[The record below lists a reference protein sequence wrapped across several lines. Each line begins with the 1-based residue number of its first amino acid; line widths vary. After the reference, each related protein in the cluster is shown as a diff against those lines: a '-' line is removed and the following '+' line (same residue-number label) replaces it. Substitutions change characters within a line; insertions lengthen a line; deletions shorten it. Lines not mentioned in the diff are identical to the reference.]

1 MPDTPPQ
8 LPNAPAASRPS
19 GAIAT
24 VALDG
29 PTVPVAA
36 TAAVTHTP
44 GAVPK
49 AVQPVPS
56 ASETLGPRSATPA
69 ATPQETV
76 ELDIAEVADAP
87 PLGLPVSEITSIFG
101 SQVPYVGR
109 RQEIEITYNAVREA
123 LNTKGLVVVSVT
135 GPRGVGKTRLL
146 AELQRVVQPVA
157 RGLAWVRVPDLDG
170 PGQSLAGRVLT
181 EMLGGAGLM
190 RQHDALAQVHLR
202 LQAWLGADRAAD
214 ALQVVAT
221 LVGLRGASANED
233 YGAVEP
239 PLQTASK
246 IVGAIIKHRARQSP
260 LILQVN
266 GTRERPEELA
276 SLLAGVRGAAGAA
289 PVALLVESVEPQPD
303 DALAQTVHLGPMD
316 QALLTTLAR
325 KLLKKVNGMPP
336 AVVEQLAAQ
345 AAGSPEHL
353 LDSLRGMLAGSDIVF
368 REGIWRWQHK
378 TERGVSA
385 SWQNTLAATGQA
397 KSGLPD
403 RLARLPQELRMV
415 ADAAAVFGVTCWFGG
430 VLSVLRGGK
439 SDPVDSLTER
449 DRATL
454 KGVMLQ
460 LQGVD
465 VVVFVEE
472 SRLGREIEFNFVH
485 PNDPAAIVAAMDD
498 EKRSLYS
505 RLAAQWLAS
514 RPRLDLIA
522 DNARIAELFEQG
534 HRNRQAASHFLE
546 AGDAARTVG
555 QLQRAMAL
563 YAAGSRNA
571 GADDAD
577 LACDLRTAH
586 GGSLLRLSRHSD
598 AEKVLLDAL
607 HMARCLDDDQR
618 SGIAQLRI
626 AQVARVSGRYE
637 VAFGYLDAAMK
648 HLKVVG
654 AHRWIAD
661 VSDEMGL
668 IHMIR
673 GEQNAYKNALQL
685 FLKAL
690 ALRRRSQDRRVV
702 ARSLCNIARVHLGRG
717 HFQDA
722 LDAVA
727 EAVQVCD
734 QIQERWGAAE
744 ARSVLGEVHA
754 AQGKYKLAFQAWE
767 QAIQL
772 ATEVGDRRR
781 RLEVALMRAETA
793 ITVGEWQDAA
803 AMTAEISELAK
814 EVDDPEM
821 ASGLYRVQ
829 ASISL
834 ERNALETADLDSD
847 RAVNGARASG
857 ARLAVARALVV
868 RACVLGTRALSE
880 GGARATVIDRKCTEA
895 FEEGLQML
903 HEMGDLVRAAS
914 GLRSFVAYL
923 GQRGGGPRLSAVQ
936 HRLADVEREMAA
948 VAG

>member
-1 MPDTPPQ
+1 MPETPPR
-8 LPNAPAASRPS
+8 LP
-19 GAIAT
+19 
-24 VALDG
+24 
-29 PTVPVAA
+29 
-36 TAAVTHTP
+36 TA
-44 GAVPK
+44 
-49 AVQPVPS
+49 PVP
-56 ASETLGPRSATPA
+56 LGVAPRLPTPA
-69 ATPQETV
+69 ALPNPTV
-76 ELDIAEVADAP
+76 ELAIGDVAEAP
-87 PLGLPVSEITSIFG
+87 ELSTSEITSIFG
-101 SQVPYVGR
+101 SQVPFIGR
-109 RQEIEITYNAVREA
+109 RKEIESTYNAVREA
-123 LNTKGLVVVSVT
+123 LNTKSLVVVWVS
-135 GPRGVGKTRLL
+135 GPHGIGKTRLL
-146 AELQRVVQPVA
+146 AELQRVVSPVS
-157 RGLAWVRVPDLDG
+157 RGLSWVRVPDLDG
-170 PGQSLAGRVLT
+170 PGPSLAGQVLA
-181 EMLGGAGLM
+181 EVVGGPTVL
-190 RQHDALAQVHLR
+190 RQPDAWGQVMLR
-202 LQAWLGADRAAD
+202 LQGWLGADRATD
-214 ALQVVAT
+214 ALQLVAP
-221 LVGLRGASANED
+221 LLGLRAATASVD
-233 YGAVEP
+233 HGVLEP
-239 PLQTASK
+239 PLQVASQL
-246 IVGAIIKHRARQSP
+246 VAAIIKHRARQSP
-260 LILQVN
+260 LILQLN
-266 GTRERPEELA
+266 FERSRPEEFTALVQGLRA
-276 SLLAGVRGAAGAA
+276 SSATA
-289 PVALLVESVEPQPD
+289 PIALLVEALEPPPEEFAAHSV
-303 DALAQTVHLGPMD
+303 AIGPMD
-316 QALLTTLAR
+316 TGLLTTLAR

-336 AVVEQLAAQ
+336 AAVEQLASQ
-345 AAGSPEHL
+345 AAGSPEFL

-385 SWQNTLAATGQA
+385 SWQNTLAAAGQS

-403 RLARLPQELRMV
+403 RLARLPQELRTV
-415 ADAAAVFGVTCWFGG
+415 TDAAAVFGATCWFGG
-430 VLSVLRGGK
+430 VLSVLRGGR

-449 DRATL
+449 DRSAL
-454 KGVMLQ
+454 KSVMLQ
-460 LQGVD
+460 LQSVD
-465 VVVFVEE
+465 IIVFVEE

-485 PNDPAAIVAAMDD
+485 PNDPSAIVAALDE
-498 EKRSLYS
+498 EKRCLYS
-505 RLAAQWLAS
+505 RLAAQWLAA
-514 RPRLDLIA
+514 RPRLDPIA

-534 HRNRQAASHFLE
+534 NRNRQAAQHYLD
-546 AGDAARTVG
+546 AGDAARTVD

-571 GADDAD
+571 GSDDAD

-586 GGSLLRLSRHSD
+586 GGSLLRLSRHAE
-598 AEKVLLDAL
+598 AEKVLLDAM

-618 SGIAQLRI
+618 SGVVQLRI

-727 EAVQVCD
+727 EAVQVCE

-744 ARSVLGEVHA
+744 ARTVLGEVHA
-754 AQGKYKLAFQAWE
+754 AQGKYKMAFQAWD
-767 QAIQL
+767 QASTL
-772 ATEVGDRRR
+772 AGMVGDRRR
-781 RLEVALMRAETA
+781 RLEVALMRAETS
-793 ITVGEWQDAA
+793 ITVGEWQEAA
-803 AMTAEISELAK
+803 AMTNEISDLAK

-821 ASGLYRVQ
+821 SSGLYRVQ

-834 ERNALETADLDSD
+834 ERNALETADLDSE
-847 RAVNGARASG
+847 RAVEGARMSG

-880 GGARATVIDRKCTEA
+880 GGARSTVIDRKCTEA

-936 HRLADVEREMAA
+936 NRLADVEREMAA